1 MKRFFLIGII
11 SGLFLATFGQTRQI
25 DRLQKQRKSLQLEI
39 ETTNKL
45 YVETR
50 KEASTILHRIGLINK
65 QIEARKQLI
74 TVQNNEVTALEKEQA
89 NLQQEIVTLNQELEK
104 KKENYNQAIH
114 GMLNRKASQNQLLFV
129 LSGKSFGESL
139 RRLQY
144 LKKYAQWRKS
154 QAEEIKN
161 QQTLIQNKN
170 VQLQQSKNDKLQAL
184 SNLQND
190 QRKLESEE
198 KVRQS
203 EMAEARGKQKE
214 LQKTLQQ
221 KRQEANKLNAQIE
234 NLIKEEIARQ
244 KRLEEERRR
253 AEQERIRKAREAEEA
268 RKREAER
275 LAQQSQSKPKKPK
288 KSSKKTPKTEQ
299 PIPAPIDKTPPRE
312 EIYVA
317 AADEFKLSSNFESNK
332 GRLPMPVTG
341 AASIVSS
348 FGVNHSN
355 EWSHVSTNNSGV
367 DIQAQPGASV
377 RSVFDGEVT
386 KVFASPGSNTCVIIR
401 HGKFFTFYGNII
413 NIAVKNGD
421 KVKSGQALGRIFTD
435 PDTGTARMHFQVWQG
450 FNKLNP
456 ATWLRR

>member
-11 SGLFLATFGQTRQI
+11 SGLSLAVFSQTQQI
-25 DRLQKQRKSLQLEI
+25 DQLQKRRKSLQLEI
-39 ETTNKL
+39 ENTNKL
-45 YVETR
+45 YQETR
-50 KEASTILHRIGLINK
+50 KETSTILHRIGLINK

-74 TVQNNEVTALEKEQA
+74 TVQNNEVAALEKEQA
-89 NLQQEIVTLNQELEK
+89 HLQQEIVTLNKELEK

-114 GMLNRKASQNQLLFV
+114 GMLNRKASQNQLLFI

-161 QQTLIQNKN
+161 QQKLIQNKN
-170 VQLQQSKNDKLQAL
+170 VQLQQSKNNKLQAL

-203 EMAEARGKQKE
+203 EMAEAKGKQKE

-221 KRQEANKLNAQIE
+221 KKQQANKLNAQIE

-268 RKREAER
+268 RKREEAER
-275 LAQQSQSKPKKPK
+275 LAKAETKKTK
-288 KSSKKTPKTEQ
+288 KSSKKAPKTEQ
-299 PIPAPIDKTPPRE
+299 AVKTPTYRTAPRE
-312 EIYVA
+312 ETYVA
-317 AADEFKLSSNFESNK
+317 AADEFKLSSNFETNK

-348 FGVNHSN
+348 FGVNQSN
-355 EWSHVSTNNSGV
+355 EWSHVSTNNSGI

-413 NIAVKNGD
+413 NVAVKNGD

-435 PDTGTARMHFQVWQG
+435 PDTGTARMHFQLWQG